1 MTKNEQYYSY
11 LFCLY
16 LTRTYLILA
25 EPSVV
30 VEKSI
35 APNEAPIKGL
45 NQIKKKQIS
54 KFLIGLF
61 LKLSRRRM
69 GKR

>member
-1 MTKNEQYYSY
+1 MSKIILIY
-11 LFCLY
+11 FVY

-45 NQIKKKQIS
+45 NHKKKTDQEIFNRIIS
-54 KFLIGLF
+54 KIN
-61 LKLSRRRM
+61 
-69 GKR
+69 